1 MMRGWCIIVSQA
13 LRNCAAVAV
22 LAVLALGMS
31 AGGAIAQR
39 AGPQPCRQDV
49 REFCT
54 NHEPGHGAVQ
64 RCLQEHSGAVS
75 STCRAYLQERR
86 ERGPGRGATVRQVC
100 RVRSGAVDCVEKR
113 TSPD

>member
-1 MMRGWCIIVSQA
+1 MIWQP
-13 LRNCAAVAV
+13 LRNWAAVVV

-39 AGPQPCRQDV
+39 AGPLPCRQDV
-49 REFCT
+49 RAFCA

-86 ERGPGRGATVRQVC
+86 EPAAARGATVRQVC
-100 RVRSGAVDCVEKR
+100 RVRSGSGAVCVDKR
-113 TSPD
+113 ADRE